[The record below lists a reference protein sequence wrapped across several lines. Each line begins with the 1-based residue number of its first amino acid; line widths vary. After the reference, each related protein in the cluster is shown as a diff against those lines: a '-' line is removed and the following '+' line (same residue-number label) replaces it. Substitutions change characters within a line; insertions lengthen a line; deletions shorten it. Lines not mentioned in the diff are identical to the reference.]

1 MTTEVSTMNFPHAV
15 LTPLANQ
22 RPTVS
27 ALEILRQE
35 LNTNA
40 ISIPS
45 NRGNGLLGLYA
56 LVVSPATY
64 TAAAGVVFNPPTN
77 PGIAPIIPV
86 QATIPMIT
94 ELNRQFLADNKEFMI
109 YKSTE
114 ASLKKLLLEAVPST
128 YVNKLKDKSL
138 GFATVTTLM
147 LIEHL
152 IDTYGTITTDDL
164 DKNMA
169 LLHKDWS
176 PSTPIE
182 DLFEQIRVCREF
194 AFTIDAISES
204 TAVRAGLSNLEKTG
218 VFTDSIRDW
227 RKLPDAQKTLVTFI
241 THFTLADAERHRIIT
256 TKTAGYHHMAAA
268 ATTTAPT
275 GTTSGNLYYCWTHG
289 AGHNSDHVSS
299 TCKTPQAGHRSEATF
314 YNMLGGNNL
323 IHRLRGEKQVFVP
336 PPRRNP
342 TTTPTPAPNAAAA
355 TV

>member
-15 LTPLANQ
+15 LTPLTNQ

-40 ISIPS
+40 ISVPS

-64 TAAAGVVFNPPTN
+64 TAAAGINFIPPTN
-77 PGIAPIIPV
+77 PGVAPVIPA
-86 QATIPMIT
+86 QATGSMIT
-94 ELNRQFLADNKEFMI
+94 EVNRQFLADNKEFMI

-128 YVNKLKDKSL
+128 YINQLKDKAL
-138 GFATVTTLM
+138 GFAGVTTLM

-152 IDTYGTITTDDL
+152 VDTYGTITTDDL

-176 PSTPIE
+176 PTKPIE

-194 AFTIDAISES
+194 ALTNDAISEA

-227 RKLPDAQKTLVTFI
+227 RKLPDAQKTLVNFI
-241 THFTLADAERHRIIT
+241 SHFSLADAERHRIIT
-256 TKTAGYHHMAAA
+256 TKTAGYHHSAAA
-268 ATTTAPT
+268 ATTAST
-275 GTTSGNLYYCWTHG
+275 GTTTGELFYCWTHG
-289 AGHNSDHVSS
+289 AGHNKEHTSS
-299 TCKTPQAGHRSEATF
+299 NCKNPQAGHRCEATLN
-314 YNMLGGNNL
+314 NMLGGNNL
-323 IHRLRGEKQVFVP
+323 IHRQRGEKQVYVP
-336 PPRRNP
+336 TPRRAP
-342 TTTPTPAPNAAAA
+342 TTPPAITPNA
-355 TV
+355 TT